1 MRAGGNFGLNLGENP
16 AENLCAN
23 LAANPAVNLCAVG
36 GGGESFGESRG
47 ESSTESCTKSRG
59 ESKTKKAPLFLAQS
73 DTTAGFLCA
82 NIAPINEAKNS
93 PKNKPLLCEV
103 SALGEIKKD
112 SRIPKILAK
121 QIRRVKKTSFIFPNR
136 RAFRLVSRDFLTQ
149 DSQRGGRQNAPR
161 FAHFDFLK
169 NLGRLFS
176 SSANPSGAGFDFDFA
191 KSAADVVVCDGR
203 GIFEGAPSRIFKV
216 RKNALKKLR

>member
-1 MRAGGNFGLNLGENP
+1 MRAGGNFGANLGENP

-23 LAANPAVNLCAVG
+23 LAASPAANLCAAG
-36 GGGESFGESRG
+36 GGGESFGESSG
-47 ESSTESCTKSRG
+47 ESSAESCTKPRG
-59 ESKTKKAPLFLAQS
+59 ESKAKKAPLFLAQS
-73 DTTAGFLCA
+73 DTTAGFLCVT
-82 NIAPINEAKNS
+82 IAPINEAKNS
-93 PKNKPLLCEV
+93 PKHKPLLCEV
-103 SALGEIKKD
+103 SVLGEIKKD

-136 RAFRLVSRDFLTQ
+136 RAFRLVSRDFAAL
-149 DSQRGGRQNAPR
+149 DSTLNSRQIP
-161 FAHFDFLK
+161 HFDFLK

-191 KSAADVVVCDGR
+191 KSAADVVVSDGR
-203 GIFEGAPSRIFKV
+203 GIFEGAPSKIFRV